1 MKELPKAYEPRQYED
16 IIYKRWEESGFFAPI
31 DETKENKASTF
42 SMVLPPP
49 NVTGTLHMGH
59 AVMLAVQDVMTRY
72 HRMKGD
78 RTLWIPG
85 TDHAAIATESKVE
98 KLLIEEGIHNP
109 KQTLGREPFLDRV
122 AQFAQESH
130 DTIVNQSK
138 KMGSSLDWSREAFT
152 LDATREKA
160 VRSVFKMMY
169 DDGLI
174 YRGFRTVNW
183 SVQGQS
189 TCSDDE
195 VEHITRQS
203 KLYTFKYSEDCP
215 IDIATTRPETKIGDT
230 AIAVHPEGKWKEFIG
245 QTFTVENFA
254 NSGNTLTL
262 KVFGDE
268 NIDDNFGTGALGVTT
283 AHSHIDF
290 EMYTRQK
297 ALGND
302 IGMFQVIGE
311 DGNMTAEAGTYIG
324 KTVDE
329 ARASVVAQLRA
340 DGLLIHEE
348 DIEQNIGISDRFKDI
363 IEVLPKMQWFI
374 DVNKEFAFKG
384 DVLGPYKK
392 GDMVTLKSLMQES
405 VRGGHINII
414 PERFEKTY
422 FHWIDNL
429 RDWCIS
435 RQIWYGHQVPVWYPV
450 HHQENSYGFFHF
462 QREVFKLNPS
472 EVKHFNVGLSWYPS
486 TEYVEHMSFAD
497 ASLLIKDGK
506 ITLADITKVAR
517 VNVGMCTVWQ
527 SSSELSDCVQDPDTL
542 DTWFSSGLWTFSTLA
557 HTPEDIRIEDGKL
570 IIDTDD
576 FNKFHPTSVLETGYD
591 ILPFWV
597 ARMIL
602 MTTYAVG
609 DIPFETVY
617 LHGLVRDEQG
627 RKMSKSLGNILDP
640 LDMTAKYGT
649 DATRLSLLIGA
660 TPGNDTKLSEDK
672 VAGFRNFTN
681 KLWNIARFMRMQM
694 NDVERVIST
703 LAQRPV
709 GDTLADR
716 WILVRL
722 DQVIVEVTKDIEEYR
737 FSMAGEKLR
746 EFTWN
751 DLADWYLE
759 IAKVEGNKSEVL
771 QYILNTILKLWHPY
785 MPYVTELIWTEVY
798 GKDAMLMVEAWP
810 IATSLQGDEADA
822 AISSFEL
829 LQSIITSIR
838 ALRAEKNIEPSKK
851 IDAILVA
858 KEQSVF
864 EENAGVV
871 KALAR
876 IEALTITAEKP
887 VGEFVSVAQSG
898 VEVLLDFS
906 GAIDVNEERVR
917 IKKELDHVGPYL
929 KQLEVKLAGPFA
941 QNAPESV
948 VAVERQK
955 LVEAQEKHTTLEQ
968 QLTQLG

>member
-254 NSGNTLTL
+254 NSGKKLTL
-262 KVFGDE
+262 NVFGDE
-268 NIDDNFGTGALGVTT
+268 GVADDFGTGALGVTT

-290 EMYTRQK
+290 EMYTKQK
-297 ALGND
+297 VLGND
-302 IGMFQVIGE
+302 IGMIQVIGE
-311 DGNMTAEAGTYIG
+311 DGKMTTEAGTYIG

-384 DVLGPYKK
+384 DALGPFKT
-392 GDMVTLKSLMQES
+392 GDMVTLKQLMQES

-435 RQIWYGHQVPVWYPV
+435 RQIWYGHQIPFWSRG
-450 HHQENSYGFFHF
+450 QETY
-462 QREVFKLNPS
+462 
-472 EVKHFNVGLSWYPS
+472 VG
-486 TEYVEHMSFAD
+486 TEAP
-497 ASLLIKDGK
+497 DGEGWK
-506 ITLADITKVAR
+506 
-517 VNVGMCTVWQ
+517 
-527 SSSELSDCVQDPDTL
+527 QDPDTL

-557 HTPEDIRIEDGKL
+557 SKPEDIRIEDGKL
-570 IIDTDD
+570 IIDTEE
-576 FNKFHPTSVLETGYD
+576 FRAFHPTSVLETGYD
-591 ILPFWV
+591 ILFFWV
-597 ARMIL
+597 ARMIM

-609 DIPFETVY
+609 QVPFKTVY

-709 GDTLADR
+709 GDSLADR
-716 WILVRL
+716 WILVLL
-722 DQVIVEVTKDIEEYR
+722 DQVIIEVTKDIEEYR
-737 FSMAGEKLR
+737 FSMAGDKLR

-785 MPYVTELIWTEVY
+785 MPYVTEQIWTEVY

-810 IATSLQGDEADA
+810 IATSLQGDEANV
-822 AISSFEL
+822 AIFSFEL

-838 ALRAEKNIEPSKK
+838 ALRAEKNIEPAKK

-876 IEALTITAEKP
+876 IEVLTITAEKP